1 MKRVRIKDIAALAG
15 VSTGTVDRVL
25 HNRGY
30 VSDKKR
36 QQVEAAMAELGYERN
51 ILASALAYNREINVL
66 ALVPFA
72 EGDLYWERINQGII
86 NAAKSVAHFGLSVS
100 FQHFELLSPRHFAEC
115 ANRIMESPPQALL
128 FPPIFTQESR
138 ELIALAEAREVP
150 YIMINTRLHD
160 ARPLCYV
167 GQNSYQAGQLAARLL
182 FLSMAA
188 DADIVILNLD
198 KNAANAQHLIDKE
211 RGFRDF
217 FAERNTKNIQV
228 HSYAFEE
235 FGDSQ
240 QLNAFLKEIR
250 NSVSKPGGI
259 FVTNSRAH
267 LILDVLPKGWEEA
280 MIIGFDLIAPN
291 IEALR
296 QDRITF
302 LLNQNP
308 EAQGHL
314 GIMNFFD
321 HFILDKEVPPQH
333 YLPLDIVM
341 KENEQ
346 HYPNKQLATFVG

>member
-36 QQVEAAMAELGYERN
+36 RLVEAAMDELGYERN

-66 ALVPFA
+66 ALVPFP
-72 EGDLYWERINQGII
+72 EGDLYWERIYEGIV
-86 NAAKSVAHFGLSVS
+86 NAARSVAHFGLSVA
-100 FQHFELLSPRHFAEC
+100 FQHFELLNPRHFAEC
-115 ANRIMESPPQALL
+115 ANRIMEAPPQALL
-128 FPPIFTQESR
+128 FPPLFTQESR
-138 ELIALAEAREVP
+138 ELIALAEAQNVP
-150 YIMINTRLHD
+150 YVMINTRLPD
-160 ARPLCYV
+160 TRPLCYV

-182 FLSMAA
+182 FLSLPDEAA
-188 DADIVILNLD
+188 VVILNLD
-198 KNAANAQHLIDKE
+198 KNSTNAQHLVDKE

-217 FAERNTKNIQV
+217 FRERNTKNIEV
-228 HSYAFEE
+228 HSHAFEGFNNPKE
-235 FGDSQ
+235 MSKFLDAL
-240 QLNAFLKEIR
+240 QLR
-250 NSVSKPGGI
+250 VPSPGGI

-267 LILDVLPKGWEEA
+267 LILDALPKAWKDA
-280 MIIGFDLIAPN
+280 MVIGFDLIEPN
-291 IEALR
+291 LKALR
-296 QDRITF
+296 QDQITF

-314 GIMNFFD
+314 GIMNFFN
-321 HFILDKEVPPQH
+321 HFILGKEVSPQH